1 MLKGLTILD
10 SENLLPAGTQS
21 PRRICSAT
29 RASSRSSH
37 FIGCRSH
44 KKGASRRSLSCTDGS
59 TLLTPLPST
68 SACLSSFGLTSAAQ
82 SRESRFN
89 YPSEIRRIV
98 YYAADLGRSFVYYT
112 NNFYLPA
119 KDIALLYRYRWQVE
133 LFFKWIK
140 QHLRIKRF
148 WGNSEN
154 AVRIQVHVAITAK
167 RHLLS
172 RFCPG
177 GAP

>member
-21 PRRICSAT
+21 PRRICSAP

-37 FIGCRSH
+37 FIWCRSH

-82 SRESRFN
+82 SRESRFIHRLISLQKSLSSTELHF
-89 YPSEIRRIV
+89 SEITSIDVSDLTSGV
-98 YYAADLGRSFVYYT
+98 YFIRFV
-112 NNFYLPA
+112 
-119 KDIALLYRYRWQVE
+119 
-133 LFFKWIK
+133 
-140 QHLRIKRF
+140 
-148 WGNSEN
+148 SESGCFTKKF
-154 AVRIQVHVAITAK
+154 VK
-167 RHLLS
+167 K
-172 RFCPG
+172 
-177 GAP
+177 